1 MSISNPHDQA
11 AGSTVT
17 PSLAAKDRGE
27 KQQQHVSLSSSSW
40 DVADREVVVGSAAPF
55 VDKVAERSYVRKL
68 DLYLLPMMSLS
79 NLGNAKTDG
88 MDKDLGFVGEQYS
101 LLILLFYVP
110 NGLCDLPL
118 NMLTKRWS
126 GKVMLPGLMLGWGS
140 CALLQC
146 AATNFAGMLVLRLF
160 LGAFEAGFFAG
171 AVFYLTLFYT
181 RGELGFR
188 IAIFFGS
195 ALLAA
200 AFSGLISFGVFR
212 IQHGSIQGWKW
223 LFIIEGAMTVIIA
236 LVSFFWL
243 PASSSTAWFLTPAE
257 KAAAL
262 ARSRRDAGTGAAAE
276 AYDTGAMF
284 RRWRSWQFAPW
295 CAISFTY
302 PVAFATTSNFL
313 PQLVARVGGG
323 GSSMSAVETN
333 LRTVAPN
340 AAGFCFLLAVA
351 WSSDRL
357 RERTFH
363 IVFALC
369 VSLAGLVV
377 LAAVDAARR
386 PAVAYAATFL
396 LAAGA
401 YIPSCL
407 VHSWHNNNNLSE
419 NARAATTGLLVG
431 LGNLGGIL
439 SAATFRTEYAP
450 AYVPTLVATACC
462 NVTCI
467 VFTLGLG
474 GWMKWEN
481 RRRDRLMGCR
491 LSAGDVDTAE
501 LGEQGEKDVRWRY
514 FT

>member
-1 MSISNPHDQA
+1 
-11 AGSTVT
+11 
-17 PSLAAKDRGE
+17 
-27 KQQQHVSLSSSSW
+27 
-40 DVADREVVVGSAAPF
+40 
-55 VDKVAERSYVRKL
+55 
-68 DLYLLPMMSLS
+68 
-79 NLGNAKTDG
+79 

-126 GKVMLPGLMLGWGS
+126 GKVQPASAVEMLIRCCS
-140 CALLQC
+140 
-146 AATNFAGMLVLRLF
+146 
-160 LGAFEAGFFAG
+160 AFEAGFFAG
-171 AVFYLTLFYT
+171 SVFYLTLFYT

-212 IQHGSIQGWKW
+212 IQHVSIPGWKW
-223 LFIIEGAMTVIIA
+223 LFIIEGAMTVVIA
-236 LVSFFWL
+236 VAAFFWL
-243 PASSSTAWFLTPAE
+243 PASSSSAWFLTGAE
-257 KAAAL
+257 KAAGL
-262 ARSRRDAGTGAAAE
+262 ARARRDASGAAAE
-276 AYDTGAMF
+276 EYDTGAMF
-284 RRWRSWQFAPW
+284 RSWRSWKFVPW

-302 PVAFATTSNFL
+302 PVAFATASNFL
-313 PQLVARVGGG
+313 PQIVARLGYSTVK
-323 GSSMSAVETN
+323 TN
-333 LRTVAPN
+333 LWTVAPN

-363 IVFALC
+363 IVFALA
-369 VSLAGLVV
+369 VSLAGLIV
-377 LAAVDAARR
+377 LAAIDPLAR

-439 SAATFRTEYAP
+439 SAATFRSEYAP

-467 VFTLGLG
+467 IFTLGLG

-481 RRRDRLMGCR
+481 KRRDRLMGCS

-501 LGEQGEKDVRWRY
+501 LREQGEKDVRWRY

>member
-1 MSISNPHDQA
+1 
-11 AGSTVT
+11 
-17 PSLAAKDRGE
+17 
-27 KQQQHVSLSSSSW
+27 
-40 DVADREVVVGSAAPF
+40 
-55 VDKVAERSYVRKL
+55 
-68 DLYLLPMMSLS
+68 
-79 NLGNAKTDG
+79 
-88 MDKDLGFVGEQYS
+88 MDIG
-101 LLILLFYVP
+101 
-110 NGLCDLPL
+110 
-118 NMLTKRWS
+118 R
-126 GKVMLPGLMLGWGS
+126 
-140 CALLQC
+140 
-146 AATNFAGMLVLRLF
+146 
-160 LGAFEAGFFAG
+160 AFEAGFFAG

-212 IQHGSIQGWKW
+212 IQHASIPGWKW

-236 LVSFFWL
+236 LVSFLWL
-243 PASSSTAWFLTPAE
+243 PASASSAWFLTRAE

-262 ARSRRDAGTGAAAE
+262 ARSRRDASGAVSE
-276 AYDTGAMF
+276 AYDTRAMF
-284 RRWRSWQFAPW
+284 RSWRSWKFAPW
-295 CAISFTY
+295 CIISFTY
-302 PVAFATTSNFL
+302 PVAFATASNFL
-313 PQLVARVGGG
+313 PQIVARLGHSTVK
-323 GSSMSAVETN
+323 TN
-333 LRTVAPN
+333 LWTVAPN
-340 AAGFCFLLAVA
+340 AAGFCVLLAVA

-363 IVFALC
+363 IVFALALG
-369 VSLAGLVV
+369 LAGLVV
-377 LAAVDAARR
+377 LAAVDPLAR
-386 PAVAYAATFL
+386 PALAYAATFL

-439 SAATFRTEYAP
+439 SAATFRAEYAP

-467 VFTLGLG
+467 IFTLGLG

-481 RRRDRLMGCR
+481 RRRDGVMGCR

-501 LGEQGEKDVRWRY
+501 LTERGEKDLRWRY